1 MKSELRK
8 IWKDPRLCILLMAV
22 VIVNAVGFYLY
33 CTKDLGGYT
42 LSDIQPLYAQAD
54 TMEQTQAELD
64 EKLELAIL
72 SMDDKEISALQT
84 QRNRNQGALDRI
96 LQAKNYPQHRQ
107 DLIMESEIKIMLGLF
122 GAEDSF
128 EVRSLRR
135 GIEVYNGLEE
145 IVPQAVFL
153 GSAEVLTSYQFTD
166 WLLLVF
172 IVTAGLILLTQEK
185 GLGLLNLTQPTK
197 YGPSRLYWRRWLAAV
212 VLLGVGFVAM
222 YGSNGVIAGALFGFE
237 NLSVPVQAL
246 FGFANCPWAISVGE
260 MLAAMLGLKFLWAL
274 VCLSVVFLFCAGTG
288 SGAVAVVK
296 LAACAASAVWLEN
309 SNDLWLRTLSVS
321 RFGDCGQF
329 FREPVYLNFFGY
341 PADRLAVAVVLFL
354 LLGAVCV
361 GIGFVLFP
369 RSPHGRLLLPG
380 ISLHRGH
387 TNLFFHEW
395 RKCLVTWKG
404 IWVLVALVGLQVVCY
419 RDYRPLNTEYE
430 YYYRTYSAVLSGAP
444 SGEKDAYLQEQQ
456 EHFNDLYVQLAD
468 IAMRYPDQQSFYR
481 ESEQVRLELRA
492 EEAFMDA
499 KQQYDALMPGQSY
512 LYQTGYRKLLGED
525 APKEAVL
532 NFCKAFLVLILLLC
546 PMFAQEKQ
554 SGMDILQTASRNA
567 HRISRHKTVIWLVF
581 ALTVTCIAFLPRYC
595 VVVTAYG
602 GLDRT
607 AQANSITLASQLP
620 DFLTVGGLFAFLL
633 LSKLLI
639 VTTAAW
645 TVCQFSK
652 RSPNTIIATI
662 LAAAVLLIPTG
673 AAFLLCTI

>member
-1 MKSELRK
+1 MRSELRK
-8 IWKDPRLCILLMAV
+8 IWKDPRLCVLLIVV
-22 VIVNAVGFYLY
+22 VIVNAVGFYLHA
-33 CTKDLGGYT
+33 TRDLGGYT
-42 LSDIQPLYAQAD
+42 MADIRALYAQAD
-54 TMEQTQAELD
+54 TLEQTQAELN
-64 EKLELAIL
+64 EKLEQALFT
-72 SMDDKEISALQT
+72 MDDEAFRAINLQQ
-84 QRNRNQGALDRI
+84 QRNQAALDRI
-96 LQAKNYPQHRQ
+96 TQAKNYPQHRE
-107 DLIMESEIKIMLGLF
+107 DLIAESEIKIMLGLF

-135 GIEVYNGLEE
+135 GIDVYGKLAGVQPE
-145 IVPQAVFL
+145 AVFL
-153 GSAEVLTSYQFTD
+153 GGVELLADYRFTD

-172 IVTAGLILLTQEK
+172 AITSGLILLTQEK
-185 GLGLLNLTQPTK
+185 GLGLLLLTQPTK
-197 YGPSRLYWRRWLAAV
+197 YGPSRLYWRRWLAAAI
-212 VLLGVGFVAM
+212 LMSVGFAVM
-222 YGSNGVIAGALFGFE
+222 YGSNAVIAGVLFGFE
-237 NLSVPVQAL
+237 NLSTPVQAL

-274 VCLSVVFLFCAGTG
+274 ACLAVVFLVCAGTG

-296 LAACAASAVWLEN
+296 LAACAVGAVVLEN
-309 SNDLWLRTLSVS
+309 SNDLWLRTLSLS

-361 GIGFVLFP
+361 VIGFVLFP
-369 RSPHGRLLLPG
+369 RSPHGRLSLPG

-395 RKCLVTWKG
+395 HKCLVTWKG

-419 RDYRPLNTEYE
+419 GDYRPLNTEYE

-456 EHFNDLYVQLAD
+456 EYFNDLYVQLAD

-499 KQQYDALMPGQSY
+499 KQQYDALKPGQSY
-512 LYQTGYRKLLGED
+512 LYQTGYSKLLGED
-525 APKEAVL
+525 APQKTVL

-554 SGMDILQTASRNA
+554 SGMDILQTASKNA

-595 VVVTAYG
+595 VVLTAYG
-602 GLDRT
+602 GLDWT

-620 DFLTVGGLFAFLL
+620 NFLTVGGLLAFLL

-639 VTTAAW
+639 VTTAGW
-645 TVCQFSK
+645 VVCRISK
-652 RSPNTIIATI
+652 RSPNTIIAMI
-662 LAAAVLLIPTG
+662 VSLAALLIPTG
-673 AAFLLCTI
+673 AAFLLCAI